1 MYGDLYSSIYSASGT
16 EGVDASAFA
25 DLSFNDYDLQNGSI
39 NIIGHDFESPGVIQ
53 YITKDRGLTDGAV
66 YIDKKTRLRSM
77 TVVGYLIAA
86 SREAVELL
94 ADEFKGEIDEAQGIL
109 RYKSRGDNY
118 REILAT
124 CTSVDMK
131 RQAYH
136 VTKIPF
142 TLTFTANDPFWRDI
156 AGASKSIAGNTAATY
171 IDTLD
176 NIGSAE
182 MDVRG
187 YIFLKT

>member
-1 MYGDLYSSIYSASGT
+1 MYGDLYSPLYSSSGT
-16 EGVDASAFA
+16 EDISAVVYS
-25 DLSFNDYDLQNGSI
+25 DLSFNDYDLQNGSV

-53 YITKDRGLTDGAV
+53 YVSKDRGLTDGAV
-66 YIDKKTRLRSM
+66 FVDKKTRLRSM

-94 ADEFKGEIDEAQGIL
+94 ADEFKGEIDQMQGVL
-109 RYKSRGDNY
+109 RYKSRGSNY
-118 REILAT
+118 REIVAT

-142 TLTFTANDPFWRDI
+142 TLTFTANDPFWSGI
-156 AGASKSIAGNTAATY
+156 I
-171 IDTLD
+171 
-176 NIGSAE
+176 
-182 MDVRG
+182 
-187 YIFLKT
+187 

>member
-53 YITKDRGLTDGAV
+53 YLSKDRGLADGAV
-66 YIDKKTRLRSM
+66 FIDKKTRLRSM
-77 TVVGYLIAA
+77 TVVGYLIAS

-94 ADEFKGEIDEAQGIL
+94 ADEFKGEIDQTQGVL
-109 RYKSRGDNY
+109 RYKSRGNKY
-118 REILAT
+118 REIVAT

-142 TLTFTANDPFWRDI
+142 TLTFTANDPFWKDVT
-156 AGASKSIAGNTAATY
+156 GDSKSIPGNTVGTY
-171 IDTLD
+171 VDTLA

-182 MDVRG
+182 MDVR
-187 YIFLKT
+187 